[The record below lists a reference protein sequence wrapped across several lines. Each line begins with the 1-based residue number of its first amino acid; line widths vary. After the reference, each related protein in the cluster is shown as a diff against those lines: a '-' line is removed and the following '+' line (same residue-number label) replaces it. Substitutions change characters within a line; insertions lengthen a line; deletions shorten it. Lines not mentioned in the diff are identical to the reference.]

1 MNYEEKYKQLHKFIS
16 DLYPY
21 MSEYCKEKVEGLIP
35 ELAEFEDE
43 KVRKELIEYCRNTRC
58 VTEKGAERIAKWI
71 AWIEKQ
77 CKNLTDKEMKE
88 LLHTEYEKGRAD
100 TIAEMQKPA
109 WSNNEKL
116 MLADIIEATERSNI
130 FTEDY
135 QRELVD
141 WLKTLKQRNTW
152 KPSKEQMLA
161 LKDAEGVVGSLTI
174 IGEQL
179 KSLYQDLKKL

>member
-1 MNYEEKYKQLHKFIS
+1 MDTYEQKYKEANDKVAARFGTNVAKEIFI
-16 DLYPY
+16 DLYE
-21 MSEYCKEKVEGLIP
+21 S
-35 ELAEFEDE
+35 EDE
-43 KVRKELIEYCRNTRC
+43 KIRKQILDCFRTMKQ
-58 VTEKGAERIAKWI
+58 KGCFPPKHKEQYNSWI